1 MPPLSLFCKGGGVE
15 CSRQNPPGTAEK
27 KRKKKKKLGCFSGV
41 RLGRG
46 IGAKP
51 RKRTEVPELWRAGT
65 KPWVGAGS
73 LAKEHWS
80 VEE

>member
-1 MPPLSLFCKGGGVE
+1 MLNVE
-15 CSRQNPPGTAEK
+15 GKTLQGLQS
-27 KRKKKKKLGCFSGV
+27 KKKNLGCFSGA

-51 RKRTEVPELWRAGT
+51 QKRTEVPELWRAGT
-65 KPWVGAGS
+65 KTWVGAGS

-80 VEE
+80 VED

>member
-1 MPPLSLFCKGGGVE
+1 MPLLSLLCKGGGVG
-15 CSRQNPPGTAEK
+15 CRRQNTPGTAV
-27 KRKKKKKLGCFSGV
+27 KKKKKIGCFSGA
-41 RLGRG
+41 RLGLE

-51 RKRTEVPELWRAGT
+51 QKRTEVPELWRSGT